1 MVSWFSKIFG
11 GGSDAAAPAAED
23 YKGFAITPQPQK
35 DAGGWR
41 ISALIQKDGKSHTMI
56 RADVLNNEE
65 AAVTA
70 SVSKAKQVIDEQG
83 DRIFG

>member
-1 MVSWFSKIFG
+1 MAWFSKLFG
-11 GGSDAAAPAAED
+11 GNESEAPPPEV

-41 ISALIQKDGKSHTMI
+41 ISALIEKDGKSHILI
-56 RADVLNNEE
+56 RADVINDPET
-65 AAVTA
+65 AATA

-83 DRIFG
+83 ERIFG